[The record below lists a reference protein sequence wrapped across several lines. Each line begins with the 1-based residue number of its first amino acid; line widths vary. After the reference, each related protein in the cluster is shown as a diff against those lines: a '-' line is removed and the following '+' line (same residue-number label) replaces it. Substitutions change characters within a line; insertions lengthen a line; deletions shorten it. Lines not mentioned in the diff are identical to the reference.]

1 VIVDSHNIAQ
11 ELGLFVREC
20 FQISE
25 TDANFNYDVHLWDKA
40 YVDSVGIA
48 EIIAFLEDR
57 FQMEVP
63 EDALFDEDR
72 ATINGLARLT
82 AELLAAREEQ
92 NYVLGCPLSPSEQS
106 GTVSKPRT

>member
-72 ATINGLARLT
+72 ATINGLARLI
-82 AELLAAREEQ
+82 AELVAARQEACKDR
-92 NYVLGCPLSPSEQS
+92 NHRDVLG
-106 GTVSKPRT
+106 